1 MRMRRIVIFALL
13 LAALFLISCGERKPS
28 VILISIDSLRVD
40 AAFGGAQGK
49 PIAPRIAQFADQSL
63 VFEQAISPAP
73 WTTPAMMAVLT
84 GHSAPAHGVEKHYQS
99 LSKQVPTLAERFRQG
114 SYRTA
119 AFTPAV
125 TLRAEYG
132 FDRGF
137 EVFDYHPYGHDKISS
152 PQLSGKVIHQ
162 MEKWKQ
168 EPFFIWV
175 HLWDPHYNYNPPPPY
190 DEAFPQGEEPASHR
204 VQCLKWVKDP
214 VTPEQ
219 ALFLEGLYWGE
230 VSYTD
235 RYFGA
240 ILDAVDRLGLGS
252 KTIIAVLADHGE
264 GFLEHH
270 WLGHTNRLDE
280 ALIHVPLLLRYSGHL
295 TAEKQFRT
303 VSTAQV
309 GATLL
314 ELAGLPPE
322 GFGSLPGLPLE
333 EGEGEGEGDKGEGA
347 VSETL
352 RRGCLTSLTRG
363 GWRYVIDHRTCEE
376 RLFNLKADPPETCN
390 RVLDRPQVRAEMRE
404 SLRRRLERIGAMGIP
419 RASLPPEVIEESE
432 TRLRSLGYMGAGG
445 GARRGDP
452 TVCDGVVFSGPRDS
466 LGDLEPRECPSA
478 GALGCLE
485 KIRSARGQ
493 QQP

>member
-1 MRMRRIVIFALL
+1 MRVRAIILFSLLTGALSL
-13 LAALFLISCGERKPS
+13 LSCGERKPS
-28 VILISIDSLRVD
+28 VILISVDSLRVD
-40 AAFGGAQGK
+40 AAFGTAEGA
-49 PIAPRIAQFADQSL
+49 PIAPRVARLAQQSM
-63 VFEQAISPAP
+63 VFEEAISPAP
-73 WTTPAMMAVLT
+73 WTTPAMMAILT

-99 LSKQVPTLAERFRQG
+99 LSKQVPTLAERFRKE

-137 EVFDYHPYGHDKISS
+137 EIFDYHPYGHDKISS

-190 DEAFPQGEEPASHR
+190 DEAFEQGVEPPSRR
-204 VQCLKWVKDP
+204 VQCLKWVRDP
-214 VTPEQ
+214 VTKEQ
-219 ALFLEGLYWGE
+219 ARFLEGLFWGE
-230 VSYTD
+230 VNYTD
-235 RYFGA
+235 RYIGE

-252 KTIIAVLADHGE
+252 ETIVALLADHGE

-270 WLGHTNRLDE
+270 WLGHTNRLDDT
-280 ALIHVPLLLRYSGHL
+280 LIHVPLLLRYPGHL
-295 TAEKQFRT
+295 AAGKQHRT
-303 VSTAQV
+303 VSTAQL
-309 GATLL
+309 GASLL
-314 ELAGLPPE
+314 QLAGLPTR
-322 GFGSLPGLPLE
+322 GFGSLPPLPLE
-333 EGEGEGEGDKGEGA
+333 PTVDREESGRGA
-347 VSETL
+347 VSQTL
-352 RRGCLTSLTRG
+352 RRGCLTSLTRD

-376 RLFNLKADPPETCN
+376 RLFDLEEDPGETCS
-390 RVLDRPQVRAEMRE
+390 RTLDRPDLTAEMRE
-404 SLRRRLERIGAMGIP
+404 ALRDRLQRIAAAEIP
-419 RASLPPEVIEESE
+419 RASLPDEVIEESE

-445 GARRGDP
+445 GDRRGDP

-466 LGDLEPRECPSA
+466 LGDMQPRECPSA

-485 KIRSARGQ
+485 KPRSAAQ
-493 QQP
+493 EQP